1 LSAVDVLAA
10 AHGQPSAVVPMIVL
24 NCLVVFSLE
33 KVEKMVP
40 PFTAAALG

>member
-1 LSAVDVLAA
+1 
-10 AHGQPSAVVPMIVL
+10 MIVL

-40 PFTAAALG
+40 PFTAAAGRTRLEPLSPHQGCSTL